1 MLAYIVKNNKEAK
14 LALSELKK
22 FGYQNVDNLI
32 GSIPG
37 ESVYFTRGTD
47 IKCYDLEKFKK
58 CFPSCAPSIVTQND
72 KSEKRN
78 ISVTLEQAKEWYHGD
93 NSTLKEL
100 ALTVYTEKE
109 LGFTLDNV
117 YSEVDNSSIHLYI
130 PTGEYNKFRAKAK
143 LNMIAAYFNED
154 WKMEEGKTGYF
165 IGKLSGGSPT
175 IMKHSS
181 AKYESIA
188 YFKNRDDAEKAMKL
202 LKDEIKYLI

>member
-1 MLAYIVKNNKEAK
+1 MLAYIVKNSKEAK
-14 LALSELKK
+14 SALLELKR
-22 FGYQNVDNLI
+22 FGYENINALKGKI
-32 GSIPG
+32 SS
-37 ESVYFTRGTD
+37 ESVYFTHGTE
-47 IKCYDLEKFKK
+47 IRCYSLEEFKK
-58 CFPSCAPSIVTQND
+58 CFPSCAPTTVTQND
-72 KSEKRN
+72 EKRN
-78 ISVTLEQAKEWYHGD
+78 ISVTLEQAKEWYHGN

-165 IGKLSGGSPT
+165 IGKLLGGSIT
-175 IMKHSS
+175 VMKHSS